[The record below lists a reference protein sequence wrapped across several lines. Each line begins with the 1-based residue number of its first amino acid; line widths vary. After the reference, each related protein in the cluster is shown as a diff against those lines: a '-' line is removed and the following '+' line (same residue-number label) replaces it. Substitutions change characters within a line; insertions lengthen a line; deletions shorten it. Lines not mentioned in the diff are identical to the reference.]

1 MRGRREMMSVYLR
14 PEVAD
19 ALRALSAD
27 TDMPIAHYLR
37 EATNDLLR
45 KYQVE
50 VPMPG
55 HQSTRNH

>member
-1 MRGRREMMSVYLR
+1 MMSVYLR